1 MQQKDT
7 VKHVFTQAADSYASR
22 KGAADRISHEYLLKL
37 SQVKPTDRVLDVA
50 TGPGYVAMLF
60 AEKAKEIVGVDL
72 TPAFVAKAQAASAER
87 GLKNVSFCE
96 GDVEKLPF
104 ANETFEIVTC
114 HKALHHFPNA
124 SKALKEMYRVLTRSG
139 RLVLGDTRSSDNP
152 ETARRHNELEKLR
165 DPSHVEMYGPK
176 KLRALIEAV
185 GFRIE
190 QFEEF
195 HDEKDMDWWQQV
207 MPAPEPI
214 YREIR
219 DKFVASIPGNTLEL
233 NVRVEGEKVFFT
245 RRHVVVSAIKP

>member
-1 MQQKDT
+1 MQQKEI
-7 VKHVFTQAADSYASR
+7 VKRTFTQAADSYASR
-22 KGAADRISHEYLLKL
+22 KGAADRVSHEYMLKL
-37 SQVKPTDRVLDVA
+37 SHVKPTDRILDVA

-60 AEKAKEIVGVDL
+60 AEKANEVVGVDL

-87 GLKNVSFCE
+87 GFKNISFRE

-104 ANETFEIVTC
+104 ANETFDIVTC
-114 HKALHHFPNA
+114 HKALHHFPSA
-124 SKALKEMYRVLTRSG
+124 AKALQEMHRVLKRGG
-139 RLVLGDTRSSDNP
+139 RLVIGDTRSSDDP

-176 KLRALIEAV
+176 KLRALLESA

-214 YREIR
+214 YQEIR
-219 DKFVASIPGNTLEL
+219 ENFIASIPSNTLEL
-233 NVRVEGEKVFFT
+233 SVRVEGDKVFFT
-245 RRHVVVSAIKP
+245 RRHVVVAAVK